1 VSRTEDRA
9 ETDQTFSHLEAT
21 FRALVEQIPAIV
33 YVWAVRGGTD
43 DIVDEYVS
51 PQIEAILGF
60 RPDEWTN
67 DPSLWV
73 RRLHEDDRKDVLAEA
88 SRSVDAGEPFR
99 MEYRMVA
106 KDGRVVWLS
115 DRAAVLARDEAGRA
129 VRYQG
134 VQLDVT
140 ARKDAEHAQRRN
152 IDQLRRLDQDRRQLM
167 ERIASTQEE
176 ERRRIAEG
184 ILEDTMRGLFALPLT
199 LETLSRRHAEID
211 ADRRIPQLRDDVT
224 NLIGRLRRLA
234 FELHPKVLDADGL
247 APALRALQE
256 MWQADGQ
263 MGFELRSRLSSEPSS
278 AVRAAL
284 FRLAQEALANAR
296 RHSGATHVVV
306 SLRRRGGGVVVEID
320 DDGSGF
326 DVDSPDVST
335 PAHFGLSS
343 MRERAEAAGGWCRI
357 ESHPGTGT
365 NVKAWIPDPPN
376 EGRREG
382 RVEASSQDPSGDIAQ
397 TDRALA
403 SRGLTSREIDV
414 ARFLAAGNT
423 NAEIAAILFLSVRTV
438 EHHRSNL
445 FRKLGVHSR
454 AGLVQEIRSARNDP
468 PRENAPH
475 EGAH

>member
-1 VSRTEDRA
+1 MRRE
-9 ETDQTFSHLEAT
+9 E
-21 FRALVEQIPAIV
+21 
-33 YVWAVRGGTD
+33 
-43 DIVDEYVS
+43 
-51 PQIEAILGF
+51 
-60 RPDEWTN
+60 
-67 DPSLWV
+67 PS
-73 RRLHEDDRKDVLAEA
+73 DTK
-88 SRSVDAGEPFR
+88 
-99 MEYRMVA
+99 
-106 KDGRVVWLS
+106 
-115 DRAAVLARDEAGRA
+115 
-129 VRYQG
+129 G
-134 VQLDVT
+134 VQLDIT

-184 ILEDTMRGLFALPLT
+184 ILEDTMRGLFAVPLT

-234 FELHPKVLDADGL
+234 FELHPKVLDTDGL

-256 MWQADGQ
+256 MRQADGQ

-278 AVRAAL
+278 AARSAI

-296 RHSGATHVVV
+296 RHSGAAHVVV

-326 DVDSPDVST
+326 DDDSPDVST

-343 MRERAEAAGGWCRI
+343 MRERAQAAGGWCRI

-365 NVKAWIPDPPN
+365 SVKAWIPDPPN
-376 EGRREG
+376 EGRREE

-468 PRENAPH
+468 PRENAPQK
-475 EGAH
+475 GAH